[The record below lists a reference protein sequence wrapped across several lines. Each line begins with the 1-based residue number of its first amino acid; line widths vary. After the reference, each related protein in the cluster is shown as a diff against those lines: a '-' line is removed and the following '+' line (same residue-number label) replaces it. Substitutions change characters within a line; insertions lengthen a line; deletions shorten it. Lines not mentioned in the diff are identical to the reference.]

1 MMECLAAVH
10 FGPEN
15 VFVVRSEVGRM
26 AVRMPMHNYLCVQQW
41 PGLSGASCSE
51 LQPAVPLS

>member
-1 MMECLAAVH
+1 MWINEPRKTEDLVMMQCLAAVH

-26 AVRMPMHNYLCVQQW
+26 AVSMHMHNYLCVQQ
-41 PGLSGASCSE
+41 
-51 LQPAVPLS
+51 